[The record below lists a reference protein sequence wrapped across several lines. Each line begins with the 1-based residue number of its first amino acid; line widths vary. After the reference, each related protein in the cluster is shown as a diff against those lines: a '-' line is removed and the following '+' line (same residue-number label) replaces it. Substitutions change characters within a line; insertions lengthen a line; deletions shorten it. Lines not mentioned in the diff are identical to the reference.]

1 MPATKSP
8 VVDSDS
14 HVFEPPAIWEQY
26 LDPGYRVAAR
36 SAFSYHPASNG
47 QAAVILNGK
56 PAPTM
61 NPGALNRQ
69 AIWRPGMTPEQVGE
83 IDPLKPYPINPGA
96 TDAAARLA
104 DMDTMGVDRAV
115 IFPTLFAEYF
125 PLVEDPYVAAALARA
140 YNDWIADFCRAAPQR
155 LYPVAVLPIQDVAF
169 AVEEL
174 RRVAAAGFHACFVR
188 PSFFQGRFLNH
199 PCYDPLWAEAER
211 IGIAVCVHPSA
222 GSANPPWTSHGAFV
236 EGVAAN
242 LRIGH
247 NIAEAAAP
255 FMDNATAL
263 IAFAFCGHMES
274 FPKLKLVFAHSGA
287 SWVVL
292 ALEKAETYLTF
303 FMVDKVCLEP
313 EKIFFKRNYLVT
325 FNPWE
330 RSIARLYDI
339 LERVGAWGSRYPNH
353 DAAMPGEM
361 ERQLS
366 AANVPPAVIARFM
379 GGNAA
384 AIFGMPAAPA

>member
-1 MPATKSP
+1 MPAGTNR

-14 HVFEPPAIWEQY
+14 HIFEPPAIWEQY

-36 SAFSYHPASNG
+36 SAFSYHLSDDGRIAVTLNGRPAS
-47 QAAVILNGK
+47 
-56 PAPTM
+56 PM
-61 NPGALNRQ
+61 NRGALNRQ

-83 IDPLKPYPINPGA
+83 IDPHQACPINPGA
-96 TDAAARLA
+96 QNSSTRLA
-104 DMDTMGVDRAV
+104 DMDSMGVDRAV

-125 PLVEDPYVAAALARA
+125 PLVEDPHIAAALARA

-155 LYPVAVLPIQDVAF
+155 LYPVGVLPTQDVTF
-169 AVEEL
+169 AIGEMK
-174 RRVAAAGFHACFVR
+174 RAAAAGFKACVLR
-188 PSFFQGRFLNH
+188 PSFFEGRFLNH
-199 PCYDPLWAEAER
+199 PYYDPLWAQAQR
-211 IGIAVCVHPSA
+211 MDMPVCIHPSA
-222 GSANPPWTSHGAFV
+222 GSTNPPWTSEGAFV
-236 EGVAAN
+236 ERVASN

-247 NIAEAAAP
+247 NIAESVAP

-274 FPKLKLVFAHSGA
+274 FPELKLVFAHSGA

-313 EKIFFKRNYLVT
+313 EKVFFKRNYLVT

-330 RSIARLYDI
+330 RSIARLYDM
-339 LERVGAWGSRYPNH
+339 LENVGAWGSRYPNH
-353 DAAMPGEM
+353 DAAPPAEM
-361 ERQLS
+361 ERKLS
-366 AANVPPAVIARFM
+366 AAAVPTEVIAKFM

-384 AIFGMPAAPA
+384 KIYGMPPA

>member
-1 MPATKSP
+1 MPVTTP
-8 VVDSDS
+8 QIVDADS

-26 LDPGYRVAAR
+26 LEPSYRIAAR
-36 SAFSYHPASNG
+36 SAFSYHLADDG
-47 QAAVILNGK
+47 RTAVILNGR
-56 PAPTM
+56 PAPPM

-69 AIWRPGMTPEQVGE
+69 AIWRPGMTPEHIGK
-83 IDPLKPYPINPGA
+83 IDPRQPYPINPGA
-96 TDAAARLA
+96 ADAKARLT
-104 DMDTMGVDRAV
+104 DMDAMGVGCAI

-140 YNDWIADFCRAAPQR
+140 YNDWAADFCRAAAQR
-155 LYPVAVLPIQDVAF
+155 LYPAAVLPLQDVAF
-169 AVEEL
+169 AIEEL
-174 RRVAAAGFHACFVR
+174 RRVASAGFKACMVR
-188 PSFFQGRFLNH
+188 PSFFQDRFLNH

-211 IGIAVCVHPSA
+211 IGLTVCVHPSP
-222 GSANPPWTSHGAFV
+222 GSANPQWTSHGAFV
-236 EGVAAN
+236 ERMAAN

-313 EKIFFKRNYLVT
+313 EKIFFRRNYLVT

-339 LERVGAWGSRYPNH
+339 VENVGAWGSRYPNH
-353 DAAMPGEM
+353 DAAMPAEM
-361 ERQLS
+361 ERQLA
-366 AANVPPAVIARFM
+366 AANVPPAAIAKFM

-384 AIFGMPAAPA
+384 AIFGLPQA